1 MSPSSSSASSGDEYD
16 DYDGATYDADYW
28 GSTDEELDYYGSW
41 DGEPD
46 ETNDDTI
53 DETMDET
60 PYTEIYVSD
69 QYSRND
75 FIIMG
80 VFIMAGLLVSSL
92 LYLLFTTQSFW
103 VTARPTP
110 DCWRGPRTFAGMKI

>member
-1 MSPSSSSASSGDEYD
+1 MSQSSSSASPRGDYD
-16 DYDGATYDADYW
+16 DYDGTTYDADYW
-28 GSTDEELDYYGSW
+28 GSTDEERDYYRSW

-46 ETNDDTI
+46 EANDDTI
-53 DETMDET
+53 DET

-92 LYLLFTTQSFW
+92 LYLLFTTQSFQR
-103 VTARPTP
+103 ASEEL
-110 DCWRGPRTFAGMKI
+110 